1 MQASSFSLEG
11 SYEVRL
17 MINDSILR
25 HKKRPIWPLNLYQNI
40 KIYNS
45 VNGSI
50 PLLISSIDCLNIF

>member
-1 MQASSFSLEG
+1 MQPLVFFSVWG

-17 MINDSILR
+17 MINDNYTR
-25 HKKRPIWPLNLYQNI
+25 HKKKTYMASFFELYQNI

-50 PLLISSIDCLNIF
+50 PLLIFD